1 MCIEMRSSSRVMR
14 PAVEGIH
21 VEAQLERL
29 RHPPAEANAQHATP
43 PVPVAGDPDLREI
56 EQRIAKKLNELEA
69 QLAQG

>member
-1 MCIEMRSSSRVMR
+1 
-14 PAVEGIH
+14 